1 MTHTNTNGSLIH
13 FYLELLSRKGSEAVE
28 ADLHQVAERT
38 NEARLAKLATPV
50 SWKLLCEIVPE
61 TFDE

>member
-1 MTHTNTNGSLIH
+1 MTTNNSGSLIH
-13 FYLELLSRKGSEAVE
+13 FYLELLGRKGSEAVE

-38 NEARLAKLATPV
+38 NEARRAVIAPPV
-50 SWKLLCEIVPE
+50 SWELLCEIVPE